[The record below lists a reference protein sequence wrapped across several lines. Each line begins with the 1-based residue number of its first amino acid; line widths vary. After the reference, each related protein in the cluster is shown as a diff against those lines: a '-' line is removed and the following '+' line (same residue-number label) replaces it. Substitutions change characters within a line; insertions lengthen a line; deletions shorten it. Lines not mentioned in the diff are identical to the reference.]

1 MRQRLFDQCRWVK
14 NASASSLLRSNEY
27 RWEHN
32 CTVSGI
38 PGTSLSA
45 SHLGIVLFLL
55 GATFSQESVIGRRR
69 VIAPESAS
77 TGPKSS
83 CFGRHS
89 GGSFDRLNQKNP
101 KTAPQPASLNPH
113 HPPTRSLFIAAARD
127 TRHLRWKKSSHPP
140 GDRKPPVRRL
150 VSDPAAAGY
159 PPVLRACS
167 HCCLTVCPWRDSSDK
182 LFAGRRC
189 SVATKHYGWFRRCD
203 LGQEYPRFVYIFPPR
218 KICHLF
224 TIALA
229 DLFVRAK
236 WRIILFATTMFL
248 KLGLTIVYLED
259 RNENLVVQS

>member
-89 GGSFDRLNQKNP
+89 GGSFDRLNQTNP

-127 TRHLRWKKSSHPP
+127 TRHLRLKEVFSST
-140 GDRKPPVRRL
+140 RRSEATRPVVSFRPSGSRL
-150 VSDPAAAGY
+150 PTSPASLQ
-159 PPVLRACS
+159 PL
-167 HCCLTVCPWRDSSDK
+167 LFDS
-182 LFAGRRC
+182 L
-189 SVATKHYGWFRRCD
+189 
-203 LGQEYPRFVYIFPPR
+203 P
-218 KICHLF
+218 
-224 TIALA
+224 LA
-229 DLFVRAK
+229 
-236 WRIILFATTMFL
+236 
-248 KLGLTIVYLED
+248 
-259 RNENLVVQS
+259 